1 MMEALHLYH
10 CLFWTVPFLSFLW
23 LLQFL
28 QSTMGLLQIKV
39 KFVLFQKHI

>member
-1 MMEALHLYH
+1 MIEALYLYH
-10 CLFWTVPFLSFLW
+10 CLFWTDPFLTFLW

-39 KFVLFQKHI
+39 KFELFQKHI